1 MLKNISFPSPGRLK
15 KAKFDQKRKFF
26 LMLATP
32 TILMTAL
39 TTLIPLA
46 MIVWDS
52 FQDKAGNLTFQQYFK
67 TFTDTYFLSSLQF
80 TIFMALLVTIASIII
95 SFPIAY
101 MFARNKWMREHLFGF
116 VTVPR
121 MLPFFA
127 IAYSLILLLAPVTGI
142 VNTVLVND
150 LKLLSKPLDIL
161 FSPIGLGIGL
171 LYLRTVLC
179 ISMLTGIIQETNPN
193 FELAAKSLGASSFTT
208 FTRIV
213 IPLSIPGIIAAG
225 SMAFSETVAAY
236 SIPLMLTGRGI
247 PMVSVLLRTQL
258 LFLRNHNL
266 AYTQAVIVAVV
277 SIICVIISKKAL
289 ERR

>member
-1 MLKNISFPSPGRLK
+1 VLQNISFVSVKLNQGD
-15 KAKFDQKRKFF
+15 FNHKRRFF
-26 LMLATP
+26 LMIATP
-32 TILMTAL
+32 TILMTAI
-39 TTLIPLA
+39 TTLIPLL
-46 MIVWDS
+46 MIVKDS
-52 FQDKAGNLTFQQYFK
+52 FQDKSGIFTLNQYIK

-80 TIFMALLVTIASIII
+80 TIIMSSLVTVVSIII

-127 IAYSLILLLAPVTGI
+127 IAYSLILLLAPVTGLI
-142 VNTVLVND
+142 NTILVND

-179 ISMLTGIIQETNPN
+179 ISMLTGIIQEINPN
-193 FELAAKSLGASSFTT
+193 YELAAKSLGASSFTT
-208 FTRIV
+208 FTKIV
-213 IPLSIPGIIAAG
+213 LPLSIPGIIAAG
-225 SMAFSETVAAY
+225 SLAFSETVAAY

-247 PMVSVLLRTQL
+247 PMVSILLRTQL

-266 AYTQAVIVAVV
+266 AYAQAVIVTIV
-277 SIICVIISKKAL
+277 SIICVLISKKAL
-289 ERR
+289 ER

>member
-1 MLKNISFPSPGRLK
+1 MLQNISFASVKLNKGD
-15 KAKFDQKRKFF
+15 FNHKRKFF
-26 LMLATP
+26 LMIATP
-32 TILMTAL
+32 TILMTAI
-39 TTLIPLA
+39 TTLIPLL
-46 MIVWDS
+46 MIVKDS
-52 FQDKAGNLTFQQYFK
+52 FQDKLGVFTLNQYIK

-80 TIFMALLVTIASIII
+80 TIIMSFLVTVVSIII

-101 MFARNKWMREHLFGF
+101 MFARKKWMREHLFGF

-127 IAYSLILLLAPVTGI
+127 IAYSLILLLAPVTGL
-142 VNTVLVND
+142 VNTILVND
-150 LKLLSKPLDIL
+150 LKLLSKPLNIL

-179 ISMLTGIIQETNPN
+179 ISMLTGIIQEINPN

-213 IPLSIPGIIAAG
+213 LPLSTPGIIAAG
-225 SMAFSETVAAY
+225 SLAFSETVAAY

-247 PMVSVLLRTQL
+247 PMISILLRTQL

-266 AYTQAVIVAVV
+266 AYAQAIIVTIV
-277 SIICVIISKKAL
+277 SIICVLISKKAL
-289 ERR
+289 ER